1 MDSYIGM
8 NIKRARIRAGYTQ
21 ESLAEQVDVSLSVI
35 SRLETGRTMV
45 SVSKLIQ
52 IADVLGTFAGY
63 FLMEPEFAECINS
76 LSPEDSAIDT
86 VSDINETAF
95 LHASEQNISPKST
108 RISDTK
114 AMESAEL
121 YQLIEQLPYKG
132 KEFFKKALLSYLE
145 VF

>member
-1 MDSYIGM
+1 MDNYIGT
-8 NIKRARIRAGYTQ
+8 NIKKARIRAGYTQ

-63 FLMEPEFAECINS
+63 FLIDPEFSQCINMHA
-76 LSPEDSAIDT
+76 PEDETANGA
-86 VSDINETAF
+86 SDISEAAF
-95 LHASEQNISPKST
+95 LQAAEEHISSKST
-108 RISDTK
+108 ISSDNK

-121 YQLIEQLPYKG
+121 YMLIEQLPPKG